1 VKRPWSNDL
10 GVLWIPSEPEKPARR
25 RLPASRSVDFALASR
40 PAAVMLVAAV
50 LAQSAAVPVSAIAQG
65 KDPVGWLPSE
75 DGGTASGEDNVPDGQ
90 LGEED
95 QPDASTDAAPA
106 PAPAPPP
113 PTPEPVQTPAP
124 TPEPVATPEAVATPA
139 ATPEAVATPDATPTP
154 AVAEAP
160 PAPVPAVSEAPPAAE
175 PAVAEAPPAPVPAET
190 EAPPAP
196 VPAVTEAP
204 PASEP
209 AEPAAATPV
218 ITPAATATPELR
230 ETRETR
236 RAEPKQ
242 PIRRTPARPAQPAP
256 PPPPVPSATAPVA
269 APAAQP
275 ARVAIPRGAD
285 HYEVRPGDSL
295 WRIAERLLGPRASVR
310 SVAALTAALWEHN
323 RERIGSPSPDVLPA
337 GITILIP

>member
-1 VKRPWSNDL
+1 MERPWSNDL

-25 RLPASRSVDFALASR
+25 RLAASRSVDFALASR

-50 LAQSAAVPVSAIAQG
+50 LAQSAAVPVSALAQG

-75 DGGTASGEDNVPDGQ
+75 DGGTAAGDDNVADGQ

-95 QPDASTDAAPA
+95 QPDATTDA
-106 PAPAPPP
+106 APAPPP

-139 ATPEAVATPDATPTP
+139 ATPEAVATPEATPTP

-160 PAPVPAVSEAPPAAE
+160 PAPVPAVAEAAPAAE
-175 PAVAEAPPAPVPAET
+175 PAVTAAPPAA
-190 EAPPAP
+190 

-204 PASEP
+204 AA
-209 AEPAAATPV
+209 AETTAATPV
-218 ITPAATATPELR
+218 ITPATTATPELR
-230 ETRETR
+230 ATRETR
-236 RAEPKQ
+236 RADPKQ

-256 PPPPVPSATAPVA
+256 PPPPVPSASTPVA

-285 HYEVRPGDSL
+285 DYEVRPGDSL

-323 RERIGSPSPDVLPA
+323 RGRIGSPSPDVLPA

>member
-1 VKRPWSNDL
+1 MERPWSNDL

-25 RLPASRSVDFALASR
+25 RLAASRSVDFALASR

-95 QPDASTDAAPA
+95 QPDASTDA

-139 ATPEAVATPDATPTP
+139 ATPEAVATPEPTPT
-154 AVAEAP
+154 A
-160 PAPVPAVSEAPPAAE
+160 
-175 PAVAEAPPAPVPAET
+175 AVAEAPPAPVPAEPAAT
-190 EAPPAP
+190 EAPLEAEPAVAEAPPAP
-196 VPAVTEAP
+196 APAVTEAP
-204 PASEP
+204 PAP
-209 AEPAAATPV
+209 APTEPAAATPV
-218 ITPAATATPELR
+218 ITPAATATPEL
-230 ETRETR
+230 RETR

-256 PPPPVPSATAPVA
+256 PPPPVPSASAPVA

-275 ARVAIPRGAD
+275 ASAAIPRGAD
-285 HYEVRPGDSL
+285 HYEVQPGDSL

-323 RERIGSPSPDVLPA
+323 RGRIGSPSPDVLPA

>member
-1 VKRPWSNDL
+1 MERPWSNDL

-25 RLPASRSVDFALASR
+25 RLAASRSVDFALASR

-90 LGEED
+90 LSEED
-95 QPDASTDAAPA
+95 QPDASTDAA

-139 ATPEAVATPDATPTP
+139 APPEAVATPEPTP
-154 AVAEAP
+154 AAAVA
-160 PAPVPAVSEAPPAAE
+160 EAPPAAE
-175 PAVAEAPPAPVPAET
+175 PAVAEAPPAPVPAVA

-204 PASEP
+204 PA
-209 AEPAAATPV
+209 AEPAAATPL
-218 ITPAATATPELR
+218 ITPVATATPELR
-230 ETRETR
+230 ATRETR
-236 RAEPKQ
+236 RAESKQ

-256 PPPPVPSATAPVA
+256 PPPPVPSASAPVA

-275 ARVAIPRGAD
+275 ASAAIPRGAD
-285 HYEVRPGDSL
+285 HYEVQPGDSL

-323 RERIGSPSPDVLPA
+323 RGRIGSPSPDVLPA